1 MGAHMGTIRDSLGDE
16 ILAHAKP
23 ITKLQMEDVRRM
35 HECWVKMECNP
46 GVDQK
51 RFNKIFVMLR
61 GANQRKLFEL
71 FAKGPPDRRFADV
84 NEVFAVALINSS
96 AFAASKMRALF
107 ELYDEDCSGELSLQE
122 VVIRAAQESEIPNF
136 TKAPFS
142 AVFHSFRLIF
152 GRAIIFRN
160 GLEAWMLFPE
170 RARAEHSR

>member
-71 FAKGPPDRRFADV
+71 KAKEGKKIA
-84 NEVFAVALINSS
+84 NKILS
-96 AFAASKMRALF
+96 AAPVR
-107 ELYDEDCSGELSLQE
+107 LS
-122 VVIRAAQESEIPNF
+122 
-136 TKAPFS
+136 
-142 AVFHSFRLIF
+142 
-152 GRAIIFRN
+152 
-160 GLEAWMLFPE
+160 
-170 RARAEHSR
+170 

>member
-84 NEVFAVALINSS
+84 RLRVSSTRLFLGAGSSCAAL
-96 AFAASKMRALF
+96 RATPPGCLP
-107 ELYDEDCSGELSLQE
+107 
-122 VVIRAAQESEIPNF
+122 R
-136 TKAPFS
+136 
-142 AVFHSFRLIF
+142 
-152 GRAIIFRN
+152 
-160 GLEAWMLFPE
+160 
-170 RARAEHSR
+170 